1 WVSWRLG
8 VRGYGVMAATV
19 MSKVGSVVA
28 VDVSRPYRP
37 WPFGRSRVPTRLWLE
52 PGAGKGAVR
61 VPIPTT
67 SDRRAPRLGDR
78 VEVGNP
84 SWGRPVG
91 AWRGEASARWPA
103 ASHDAVRHRSWAPTQ
118 VLRRQP
124 RYVQGSLLPP

>member
-1 WVSWRLG
+1 
-8 VRGYGVMAATV
+8 MKAATT
-19 MSKVGSVVA
+19 KLKGGSVA
-28 VDVSRPYRP
+28 DLDDPRPYRQ
-37 WPFGRSRVPTRLWLE
+37 WPHGPSRVPTRLCLE

-61 VPIPTT
+61 LPIPTT

-78 VEVGNP
+78 VEIGNP